1 MTRGCART
9 ISCPRRAG
17 WSSCRS
23 ARLAMTVKI
32 EAFLLT
38 ERLVLEPV
46 RELHARELFAPLQ
59 DARIFTYMPED
70 PPGTPEA
77 LAIRYHLWERRVSP
91 DGNERWLNWV
101 VRLATTGEAIGLL
114 QATVRA
120 EAPAI
125 VAYLLF
131 PAHWGRGYAREGLSR
146 VLRLLFEEYGV
157 VCAAALVDTRNAR
170 SIALLRA
177 LGFRLAQTVRQADFY
192 KGRVSDEH
200 RFQLPRAVWL
210 RR

>member
-1 MTRGCART
+1 MAK
-9 ISCPRRAG
+9 
-17 WSSCRS
+17 
-23 ARLAMTVKI
+23 TVDV
-32 EAFLLT
+32 EALLFT

-46 RELHARELFAPLQ
+46 REMHARELFPLLQ
-59 DARIFTYMPED
+59 DVRIFTYMPED

-77 LAIRYHLWERRVSP
+77 LAVRYQLWERRISP

-101 VRLATTGEAIGLL
+101 VRLAATGEPIGLL
-114 QATVRA
+114 QATVPA
-120 EAPAI
+120 QAPAI

-131 PAHWGRGYAREGLSR
+131 PAYWGHGYTREGLTR
-146 VLRLLFEEYGV
+146 VLDLLFEEYGIA
-157 VCAAALVDTRNAR
+157 CAAALVDTRNAR

-177 LGFRLAQTVRQADFY
+177 LGFRITKTIRQADFY

-200 RFQLPRAVWL
+200 RLQLERASWL